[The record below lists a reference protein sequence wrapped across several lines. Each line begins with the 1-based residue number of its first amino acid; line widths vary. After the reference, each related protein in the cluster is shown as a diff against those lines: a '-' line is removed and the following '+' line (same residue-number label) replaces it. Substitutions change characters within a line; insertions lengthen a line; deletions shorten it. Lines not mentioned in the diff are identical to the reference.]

1 MTLKINY
8 NFYTITTHCY
18 LGIVDAKWK
27 KFTAGHG
34 CISHWPNSAS
44 IASARC
50 QIARALPHKDL
61 NAITPVS
68 PKPSSLMLLWR
79 REYKHSCKH
88 RVFTVDLAHLGVEYE
103 HPIHRSSCQSELQC
117 WITQMCSTQGLLA
130 QPTEVKQA
138 NKCEIIS
145 ALETPYLCTIDALG
159 KLCRIEEVAE
169 CSKKC
174 SQQITN
180 YCFF

>member
-1 MTLKINY
+1 MT
-8 NFYTITTHCY
+8 TRCY

-27 KFTAGHG
+27 NFTAGHG
-34 CISHWPNSAS
+34 CISHWPNSAY

-79 REYKHSCKH
+79 PERFMQTPSVYWRLGTLGSLIWTQEA
-88 RVFTVDLAHLGVEYE
+88 DLSSHQLS
-103 HPIHRSSCQSELQC
+103 IHRSSG
-117 WITQMCSTQGLLA
+117 ITQMCSTQGLLA